1 VIHLAKCPVIFFD
14 WITGSSGSH
23 LVYQKQNSQPE
34 GGNMQNKLTTEK
46 IIGCAY
52 KVYNTMGF
60 GFLESVYEKCL
71 LIELKNAGMEAVAQ
85 KSITVKYEG
94 EVVGDFI
101 ADILVENSI
110 ILELK
115 SVRRLVR
122 AHEVQLVNYL
132 VATGK
137 DVGLLL
143 NFTEDK
149 VEVKRK
155 VRSLKKADEQDV

>member
-1 VIHLAKCPVIFFD
+1 MEYKDVTA
-14 WITGSSGSH
+14 T
-23 LVYQKQNSQPE
+23 
-34 GGNMQNKLTTEK
+34 

-52 KVYNTMGF
+52 RVYNKMGF

-71 LIELKNAGMEAVAQ
+71 LIELRKAGLDTESQ
-85 KSITVKYEG
+85 KSITVYYDDEIVG
-94 EVVGDFI
+94 EFV
-101 ADILVENSI
+101 ADIIVNDMI

-115 SVRRLVR
+115 SVRRVIK

-137 DVGLLL
+137 PVGLIL
-143 NFTEDK
+143 NFGERK

-155 VRSLKKADEQDV
+155 IKDLDAVD